1 MDDRTEIERV
11 AHAIAAA
18 IQAKDEQALL
28 THLAPEFKLRRPGAP
43 GVEAAAFAAGI
54 RAQQE
59 EMLSVELEHLEVD
72 LAGDSAVA
80 TGVQYSRVRVE
91 GETVEDRQPFVDWFV
106 KTDGRWRLQGALDFA
121 EW

>member
-18 IQAKDEQALL
+18 IQAKDEPALL
-28 THLAPEFKLRRPGAP
+28 QHLAPEFKLRRPGAP
-43 GVEAAAFAAGI
+43 AVEAMAFAAGI

-72 LAGDSAVA
+72 IAGDSAVA
-80 TGVQYSRVRVE
+80 TGVQFSRVRVE

-106 KTDGRWRLQGALDFA
+106 KTDGRWRLQGALDFS